1 MKRPKIE
8 WLGTV
13 GGLLALLSFF
23 LPFEPDRSLFAIL
36 ENTPLPFFTPS
47 LVLLTAAALAL
58 RERILS
64 VAHEQTRM
72 PVSNLDLVDGQIVR
86 KSDGRILKSLGD
98 LATESLYSLE
108 NSQHITAE
116 TTAQIKSNAYSFGC
130 SFAEVEVDIPM

>member
-36 ENTPLPFFTPS
+36 ENTPLPFFSPS

-58 RERILS
+58 RERAPYVACLLNMGLLLALILW
-64 VAHEQTRM
+64 VFTPAVLGWMGPGAPLMT
-72 PVSNLDLVDGQIVR
+72 LGLLVMLF
-86 KSDGRILKSLGD
+86 SPY
-98 LATESLYSLE
+98 A
-108 NSQHITAE
+108 A
-116 TTAQIKSNAYSFGC
+116 
-130 SFAEVEVDIPM
+130 